1 MRAPTFRPSL
11 ASAPTRPSEI
21 MDPDDDWDGDEHSHD
36 LIHVPLDS
44 HQGRTVLPSPIAR
57 AVSLATRSTCLAI
70 RVGTLISSYGFDA
83 AKFTTLS
90 SLELSRG
97 ILEGI
102 LSRSGRDMLVRSN
115 SDLGREDA
123 ETVLERSLEHLHS
136 AMSQIVFWTTTGFQ
150 MTSTTISVAS
160 EISQLLLSSL
170 DQFFGSTDSS
180 RAIASI
186 ITLIRREFQNPAT
199 GVEGE
204 RVGVVDL
211 VMGLCALAY
220 LQRKCRR
227 FLDEET
233 RRLGHDE
240 IVWDVVVLND
250 GERVDIHENSLYG
263 VHKGRYKSKG
273 PDILVSIPGDQ
284 PSPGILATIERHGE
298 RETSGDEDDYDLPEI
313 RLKNQI
319 MRSMPAD
326 TSVSI
331 STTTLTRKMITVDF
345 TGPEPPTLT
354 PPPGVEVVERE
365 VLSSSEGPKEQLVR
379 HQDVPTYRVVYR
391 VDKSKHRNTTIQGF
405 EEAEDNSGKVES
417 LDDTEESDGYG
428 RNDEKDEAPPVPPKK
443 ALTSA
448 PATIP
453 RSDATSNPTPRR
465 AKVGPGFPST
475 SPGSRVSQIPTPKQS
490 PENAPNQKR
499 QRAPLGPLPVRARQ
513 ESAVSSHAEATK
525 PKRTKGE
532 SLSSSKPSEKPTTEK
547 KGGIRQALK
556 RGTSSNISN
565 LFHRDG
571 TGTGTGSSQPTG
583 KPKQPAKTSTRDG
596 TTRTSTQP
604 NRSSQTRAMGPTA
617 ASSSRG
623 RAYENPSPVPRSS
636 SRASYISVHE
646 RRRDSIVSQTDT
658 YSFHAVDGY
667 RPQSPG
673 YTRRD
678 GMGQPS
684 IPKSRSEKD
693 MNDQKP
699 PSPMKSR
706 RARSH
711 VNTPSLYSIANT
723 GSQTS
728 LVLSSYYQK
737 SAYTDSEAIDTLRR
751 AGTVDGVFPAFH
763 LLRNITRYM
772 RFSSASYGSNFLKF
786 MGISK
791 DMPLIKALDDTHH
804 EIRSFA
810 HHTES
815 ESTSILLAS
824 FVDAQGGSD
833 TTGSTGTGV
842 PLVHYISL
850 DHESKAVVL
859 ACRGTLGFEDVLADM
874 ACDYDNLYWR
884 GKSYKVHKGIHAS
897 ARRLLYGGD
906 GRVLYTLKEALDEFS
921 DYGLVLCGHSLGGG
935 VTALLGTMLAEPSP
949 SGTGF
954 VTTSDP
960 HRRLLG
966 DGRLLDAD
974 TTHVC
979 LPSGRPIHVYAY
991 GPPGTMSPALRKATR
1006 GLVTSVVHGC
1016 DLVPF
1021 LSLGVLHDFQAVALA
1036 FKSDNHE
1043 AKVEVKQRIWQAFQ
1057 SGLAEKWYTNSGSRS
1072 SSSLTAGAD
1081 EEKWSISALTTL
1093 RSSMMSLK
1101 LLPPGEVFIVES
1113 QRVLRRDAF
1122 LVSDEESIGR
1132 PAQRIVLKYVRDVE
1146 SRFREVRF
1154 GTSMLIDHSPAKY
1167 EEALNKLRFGVVE
1180 S

>member
-1 MRAPTFRPSL
+1 
-11 ASAPTRPSEI
+11 
-21 MDPDDDWDGDEHSHD
+21 MDNMDSDDEWDADEPRD
-36 LIHVPLDS
+36 LMHIPLEP
-44 HQGRTVLPSPIAR
+44 HQGRTILPTPIAK

-90 SLELSRG
+90 SLELGRG

-123 ETVLERSLEHLHS
+123 ETVLERSLEHLHH
-136 AMSQIVFWTTTGFQ
+136 AMSQIVFWTTTSFQ
-150 MTSTTISVAS
+150 MTSTTFSVVS
-160 EISQLLLSSL
+160 EVSQLLLSSL

-227 FLDEET
+227 FLDEES

-250 GERVDIHENSLYG
+250 GERVDVHENSLYG

-284 PSPGILATIERHGE
+284 PSPSILATIERHGE
-298 RETSGDEDDYDLPEI
+298 RETSEDEDDDDLPEI

-319 MRSMPAD
+319 MRSMPSD

-365 VLSSSEGPKEQLVR
+365 VLPSAEYQKEQPTRQLPVA
-379 HQDVPTYRVVYR
+379 DVPTYRVVYR
-391 VDKSKHRNTTIQGF
+391 VDKSKQRTTTFRGY
-405 EEAEDNSGKVES
+405 EEESEETPGKVEPV
-417 LDDTEESDGYG
+417 DDTEDSDDHG
-428 RNDEKDEAPPVPPKK
+428 RDGDNDDPPPVPPKP
-443 ALTSA
+443 AL
-448 PATIP
+448 PA
-453 RSDATSNPTPRR
+453 ASNNSSRAETDSISTPR
-465 AKVGPGFPST
+465 AKVGPRLPST
-475 SPGSRVSQIPTPKQS
+475 SPNSRVSQIPTPKQN

-499 QRAPLGPLPVRARQ
+499 QRAPLAPLPVRARH
-513 ESAVSSHAEATK
+513 ENAVPPHPNTPKTK
-525 PKRTKGE
+525 RAKGDP
-532 SLSSSKPSEKPTTEK
+532 LSTGKSSEKPTEK

-571 TGTGTGSSQPTG
+571 SGTPGSQPSG
-583 KPKQPAKTSTRDG
+583 KAKQTPRAGPVERA
-596 TTRTSTQP
+596 TRTPTQP
-604 NRSSQTRAMGPTA
+604 NRPSQTRAMGPTA

-623 RAYENPSPVPRSS
+623 RNYENPSPVPRSS

-658 YSFHAVDGY
+658 YSFHAVDGL

-673 YTRRD
+673 FGRRD
-678 GMGQPS
+678 GLGQPS

-693 MNDQKP
+693 ISDHKP
-699 PSPMKSR
+699 SSPMKSR

-737 SAYTDSEAIDTLRR
+737 SAYTDSQAIDTLRR

-791 DMPLIKALDDTHH
+791 EMPLLRALDETHH

-815 ESTSILLAS
+815 EAASILLAS

-935 VTALLGTMLAEPSP
+935 VTALLGTMLAEPS
-949 SGTGF
+949 STGTGF
-954 VTTSDP
+954 VTTSEP

-966 DGRLLDAD
+966 DGRFLETA

-1043 AKVEVKQRIWQAFQ
+1043 AKVEVRQRIWQAFQ
-1057 SGLAEKWYTNSGSRS
+1057 SGLAEKWYTSSSRS
-1072 SSSLTAGAD
+1072 MVAD
-1081 EEKWSISALTTL
+1081 EDKWSISALTTL

-1101 LLPPGEVFIVES
+1101 LLPPGEVFIIES

-1122 LVSDEESIGR
+1122 LLSDEESIGR

-1167 EEALNKLRFGVVE
+1167 EDALNKLRFGVVE
-1180 S
+1180 TG

>member
-1 MRAPTFRPSL
+1 MRAPTPSVAPAL
-11 ASAPTRPSEI
+11 ASSAAQIPEI
-21 MDPDDDWDGDEHSHD
+21 MDSDDDLDESSHY
-36 LIHVPLDS
+36 LVHVPLEAQ
-44 HQGRTVLPSPIAR
+44 QGRTVLPAPFAK
-57 AVSLATRSTCLAI
+57 AVSLAARSTCLAI

-90 SLELSRG
+90 SLELGRG
-97 ILEGI
+97 MLEGI
-102 LSRSGRDMLVRSN
+102 LSRAGKDMLTRSN
-115 SDLGREDA
+115 SELSRADA
-123 ETVLERSLEHLHS
+123 ETVLERSLEHLHH

-150 MTSTTISVAS
+150 MTGTTFSVVS
-160 EISQLLLSSL
+160 EVSQLLLSSL

-227 FLDEET
+227 FLEEET
-233 RRLGHDE
+233 RRLGFEE

-250 GERVDIHENSLYG
+250 GERVDVHENSLYG

-273 PDILVSIPGDQ
+273 PDILVSVPGDQ
-284 PSPGILATIERHGE
+284 PSPNIMATIERHGAQD
-298 RETSGDEDDYDLPEI
+298 TSDDEDDDDLPEI

-319 MRSMPAD
+319 MRTLPTD

-345 TGPEPPTLT
+345 TGPEPPIVT

-365 VLSSSEGPKEQLVR
+365 VLPSTEYHVEQPTR
-379 HQDVPTYRVVYR
+379 HTDAPTYRVVYR
-391 VDKSKHRNTTIQGF
+391 VDKSKQRSTTYRGF
-405 EEAEDNSGKVES
+405 EDPEHTSAKIEAV
-417 LDDTEESDGYG
+417 DDTEESDDHG
-428 RNDEKDEAPPVPPKK
+428 RESDVDEPPPVPPK
-443 ALTSA
+443 AL
-448 PATIP
+448 PARNSFVPIGA
-453 RSDATSNPTPRR
+453 DPTTNISRR
-465 AKVGPGFPST
+465 TKTGAGLPSPT
-475 SPGSRVSQIPTPKQS
+475 GTRASQIPAPKQS

-499 QRAPLGPLPVRARQ
+499 QRAPLAPLPVRPRQ
-513 ESAVSSHAEATK
+513 ENTAPHSENKH
-525 PKRTKGE
+525 
-532 SLSSSKPSEKPTTEK
+532 SSKRVKNEPAAAGKASEKSSEK
-547 KGGIRQALK
+547 KGGLRQAFK
-556 RGTSSNISN
+556 RSTSSNISN
-565 LFHRDG
+565 LFGRDG
-571 TGTGTGSSQPTG
+571 PGSSQGNG
-583 KPKQPAKTSTRDG
+583 KAKQAPKSGSAERNSRTVAQPSR
-596 TTRTSTQP
+596 P
-604 NRSSQTRAMGPTA
+604 SQSRAMGPTV
-617 ASSSRG
+617 ASNSRG
-623 RAYENPSPVPRSS
+623 RSYDVPSPVPRSS

-658 YSFHAVDGY
+658 YSFHAIDGY

-673 YTRRD
+673 YGRRD
-678 GMGQPS
+678 GQSQGGIS
-684 IPKSRSEKD
+684 KSRSEKD
-693 MNDQKP
+693 INDQKP
-699 PSPMKSR
+699 SSPMKSR

-711 VNTPSLYSIANT
+711 VNTPSLYSIGTA

-737 SAYTDSEAIDTLRR
+737 SAYTDSQAIDTLRR
-751 AGTVDGVFPAFH
+751 AGIVDGVFPAFH
-763 LLRNITRYM
+763 LLRNVTRYM

-791 DMPLIKALDDTHH
+791 EMPLLRALDDTHH

-815 ESTSILLAS
+815 EATSILLAS
-824 FVDAQGGSD
+824 FVDPQGGSD

-906 GRVLYTLKEALDEFS
+906 GRVLYTLKEALDEFN

-935 VTALLGTMLAEPSP
+935 VTALLGTMLAEPS
-949 SGTGF
+949 STGTGF
-954 VTTSDP
+954 VTSSEP

-966 DGRLLDAD
+966 DSQFIETD
-974 TTHVC
+974 TTHIC

-991 GPPGTMSPALRKATR
+991 GPPGTMSPSLRKATR
-1006 GLVTSVVHGC
+1006 GLVTSVVHGS

-1043 AKVEVKQRIWQAFQ
+1043 AKGEVRQRIWQAFQ
-1057 SGLAEKWYTNSGSRS
+1057 SGLAGKWYTNNSRS
-1072 SSSLTAGAD
+1072 TS
-1081 EEKWSISALTTL
+1081 EEEDNWSISALTTL

-1101 LLPPGEVFIVES
+1101 LLPPGEVFVVECT
-1113 QRVLRRDAF
+1113 RVLRRDAF
-1122 LVSDEESIGR
+1122 LLSDEEDIGR

-1180 S
+1180 TA

>member
-1 MRAPTFRPSL
+1 MET
-11 ASAPTRPSEI
+11 
-21 MDPDDDWDGDEHSHD
+21 MDSDDDWDADGPRD
-36 LIHVPLDS
+36 LIHIPLEP
-44 HQGRTVLPSPIAR
+44 HQGRTVLPSPIAK

-90 SLELSRG
+90 SLELGRG

-102 LSRSGRDMLVRSN
+102 LSRSGRDMLIRSN

-123 ETVLERSLEHLHS
+123 ETVLERSLEHLHH

-150 MTSTTISVAS
+150 MTSTTFSVVS
-160 EISQLLLSSL
+160 EVSQLLLSSL

-227 FLDEET
+227 FLDEES

-250 GERVDIHENSLYG
+250 GERVDVHENSLYG

-284 PSPGILATIERHGE
+284 PSPSILATIERHGE
-298 RETSGDEDDYDLPEI
+298 RETSEEDDDDLPEI

-319 MRSMPAD
+319 MRSMPSD

-365 VLSSSEGPKEQLVR
+365 VLPSAEYPKEQLTRQLPVA
-379 HQDVPTYRVVYR
+379 DVPTYRVVYR
-391 VDKSKHRNTTIQGF
+391 VDKSKQRTATFRGYDES
-405 EEAEDNSGKVES
+405 EETSGKVES
-417 LDDTEESDGYG
+417 MDDTEDSDGHG
-428 RNDEKDEAPPVPPKK
+428 RDSDNDDPPPVPPK
-443 ALTSA
+443 ATL
-448 PATIP
+448 PAASTNSSRAETESI
-453 RSDATSNPTPRR
+453 STPR
-465 AKVGPGFPST
+465 AKLGHRLPST
-475 SPGSRVSQIPTPKQS
+475 SPNSRASQIPTPKQN

-499 QRAPLGPLPVRARQ
+499 QRAPLAPLPARARH
-513 ESAVSSHAEATK
+513 ENAVPSHSDTTK
-525 PKRTKGE
+525 AKRTIGE
-532 SLSSSKPSEKPTTEK
+532 PLSTGKSSEKPTEK

-571 TGTGTGSSQPTG
+571 TRTPSSQPTG
-583 KPKQPAKTSTRDG
+583 KAKQTPRAGPVDR
-596 TTRTSTQP
+596 TTRTAAQT
-604 NRSSQTRAMGPTA
+604 NRPSQTRAMGPTA

-623 RAYENPSPVPRSS
+623 RNYENPSPVPRSS

-658 YSFHAVDGY
+658 YSFHTFEGL

-673 YTRRD
+673 FGRRD
-678 GMGQPS
+678 GMGQSS

-693 MNDQKP
+693 ISDQKP
-699 PSPMKSR
+699 SSPMKSR

-711 VNTPSLYSIANT
+711 ANTPSLYSIANT

-791 DMPLIKALDDTHH
+791 EMPLLRALDDTHH

-815 ESTSILLAS
+815 EAESILLAS

-935 VTALLGTMLAEPSP
+935 VTALLGTMLAEPS
-949 SGTGF
+949 STGTGF
-954 VTTSDP
+954 VTTSEP

-966 DGRLLDAD
+966 DGRFLETA

-1006 GLVTSVVHGC
+1006 GLVTTVVHGC

-1043 AKVEVKQRIWQAFQ
+1043 AKVEVRQRIWQAFQ
-1057 SGLAEKWYTNSGSRS
+1057 SGLAEKWYTSSSRS
-1072 SSSLTAGAD
+1072 MVAD
-1081 EEKWSISALTTL
+1081 EDKWSISALTML
-1093 RSSMMSLK
+1093 RSNMMSLK
-1101 LLPPGEVFIVES
+1101 LLPPGEVFIIES

-1122 LVSDEESIGR
+1122 LLSDEESIGR

-1167 EEALNKLRFGVVE
+1167 EDALKKLRFGVVE
-1180 S
+1180 TG

>member
-1 MRAPTFRPSL
+1 
-11 ASAPTRPSEI
+11 
-21 MDPDDDWDGDEHSHD
+21 MDSDDELDENSHY
-36 LIHVPLDS
+36 LVHVPLES
-44 HQGRTVLPSPIAR
+44 QQGRTVLPAPFAK

-70 RVGTLISSYGFDA
+70 RVGTLLSSYGFDA

-90 SLELSRG
+90 SLELGRG
-97 ILEGI
+97 LLEGI
-102 LSRSGRDMLVRSN
+102 LSRAGRDMLTRSN
-115 SDLGREDA
+115 SDLAREDA
-123 ETVLERSLEHLHS
+123 ETVLERSLEHLHH

-150 MTSTTISVAS
+150 MTGTTFSVVS

-227 FLDEET
+227 FLEEET
-233 RRLGHDE
+233 RRLGFEE

-263 VHKGRYKSKG
+263 VHKGRYQSKG
-273 PDILVSIPGDQ
+273 PDILVSMPSDQ
-284 PSPGILATIERHGE
+284 SNPNVLAALERHGGQD
-298 RETSGDEDDYDLPEI
+298 TSEDEDDDLPEI

-319 MRSMPAD
+319 MRTLPSD

-345 TGPEPPTLT
+345 TGPEPPMVT

-365 VLSSSEGPKEQLVR
+365 VLPSSERQVELARQT
-379 HQDVPTYRVVYR
+379 DNPTYRVVYR
-391 VDKSKHRNTTIQGF
+391 VDKNKQRSTTYRGF
-405 EEAEDNSGKVES
+405 EEPEHVAGSVECM
-417 LDDTEESDGYG
+417 DDTEESDDHG
-428 RNDEKDEAPPVPPKK
+428 RELDIEEPPPVPPKS
-443 ALTSA
+443 LPS
-448 PATIP
+448 
-453 RSDATSNPTPRR
+453 RSPSSMPGQEVTPNPTPRR
-465 AKVGPGFPST
+465 AKAGPGLSSPT
-475 SPGSRVSQIPTPKQS
+475 SGNRASQIPTPKQN

-499 QRAPLGPLPVRARQ
+499 QRAPLAPLPVKPRQ
-513 ESAVSSHAEATK
+513 EVTAPSQSDNKYT
-525 PKRTKGE
+525 PKRAKSE
-532 SLSSSKPSEKPTTEK
+532 AASSGKPSEKPSEK

-556 RGTSSNISN
+556 RGT
-565 LFHRDG
+565 
-571 TGTGTGSSQPTG
+571 
-583 KPKQPAKTSTRDG
+583 
-596 TTRTSTQP
+596 
-604 NRSSQTRAMGPTA
+604 
-617 ASSSRG
+617 
-623 RAYENPSPVPRSS
+623 
-636 SRASYISVHE
+636 
-646 RRRDSIVSQTDT
+646 T
-658 YSFHAVDGY
+658 YG
-667 RPQSPG
+667 
-673 YTRRD
+673 RRD
-678 GMGQPS
+678 GQGQNG
-684 IPKSRSEKD
+684 IPKSRSERD
-693 MNDQKP
+693 MNEKP
-699 PSPMKSR
+699 SSPMKSR

-711 VNTPSLYSIANT
+711 VNTPSLYSIATT

-751 AGTVDGVFPAFH
+751 AGIVDGVFPAFH
-763 LLRNITRYM
+763 LLRNVTRYM

-791 DMPLIKALDDTHH
+791 EMPILRALDDTHH

-815 ESTSILLAS
+815 EAASILLAS
-824 FVDAQGGSD
+824 FVDPQGGSD

-935 VTALLGTMLAEPSP
+935 VTALLGTMLAEPSAT
-949 SGTGF
+949 GTGF
-954 VTTSDP
+954 VTSSEP

-966 DGRLLDAD
+966 DGRFLETD

-991 GPPGTMSPALRKATR
+991 GPPGTMSPSLRKATR
-1006 GLVTSVVHGC
+1006 GLVTSVVHGS

-1043 AKVEVKQRIWQAFQ
+1043 AKGEVRQRIWQAFQ
-1057 SGLAEKWYTNSGSRS
+1057 SGLADKWYTNSSRS
-1072 SSSLTAGAD
+1072 SSA
-1081 EEKWSISALTTL
+1081 EEDKWSVSALTTL
-1093 RSSMMSLK
+1093 RSNMMSLK
-1101 LLPPGEVFIVES
+1101 LLPPGEVFLVES
-1113 QRVLRRDAF
+1113 TRVLRRDAF
-1122 LVSDEESIGR
+1122 LLSDEEDIGR

-1180 S
+1180 TA

>member
-1 MRAPTFRPSL
+1 
-11 ASAPTRPSEI
+11 
-21 MDPDDDWDGDEHSHD
+21 MDVDSDDDWEENSHD
-36 LIHVPLDS
+36 LIHVPLEH
-44 HQGRTVLPSPIAR
+44 HQGRTVLPRPIAK

-90 SLELSRG
+90 SLELGRG
-97 ILEGI
+97 MLEGI
-102 LSRSGRDMLVRSN
+102 LSRAGKDMLVRSN
-115 SDLGREDA
+115 SEFARENA
-123 ETVLERSLEHLHS
+123 ETVLERSLEHLHN

-150 MTSTTISVAS
+150 MTSTTFSIAS
-160 EISQLLLSSL
+160 EVSQLLLSSF

-204 RVGVVDL
+204 QVGVVDL

-227 FLDEET
+227 FIEEES
-233 RRLGHDE
+233 RRMGYEE
-240 IVWDVVVLND
+240 IVWDVVVLNN
-250 GERVDIHENSLYG
+250 GERVDVHENSLYG

-273 PDILVSIPGDQ
+273 PDILVSMPGDQ
-284 PSPGILATIERHGE
+284 PSPSILATIERHGDQ
-298 RETSGDEDDYDLPEI
+298 ETSEDEDDDDLPEI

-345 TGPEPPTLT
+345 TGPEPPVLT

-365 VLSSSEGPKEQLVR
+365 VLPSTEHQVEQPTR
-379 HQDVPTYRVVYR
+379 HAIADVPTYRVVYR
-391 VDKSKHRNTTIQGF
+391 VDKNKQRSTTYRGY
-405 EEAEDNSGKVES
+405 EDPELTTGKVES
-417 LDDTEESDGYG
+417 LDDSEESDCGVSD
-428 RNDEKDEAPPVPPKK
+428 NEEPPPVPPKP
-443 ALTSA
+443 AL
-448 PATIP
+448 PASSSTP
-453 RSDATSNPTPRR
+453 SRPEPTSNPATRR
-465 AKVGPGFPST
+465 TKTSSGFASNT
-475 SPGSRVSQIPTPKQS
+475 ASSRTSQIPTPKQS

-499 QRAPLGPLPVRARQ
+499 QRAPLAPLPAKARQ
-513 ESAVSSHAEATK
+513 ENTVSSRSEANKSLTK
-525 PKRTKGE
+525 KTKSE
-532 SLSSSKPSEKPTTEK
+532 PMSASKAASEKPAEK
-547 KGGIRQALK
+547 KGGLRQALK

-565 LFHRDG
+565 LFSRDG
-571 TGTGTGSSQPTG
+571 SGAASSQNAG
-583 KPKQPAKTSTRDG
+583 KAKQANKPGPVDRMARAPA
-596 TTRTSTQP
+596 QP
-604 NRSSQTRAMGPTA
+604 SRQSQSRAMGPTA
-617 ASSSRG
+617 ASNSRG
-623 RAYENPSPVPRSS
+623 RSYDNPSPVPRSS

-646 RRRDSIVSQTDT
+646 RRRDSIVSQTET
-658 YSFHAVDGY
+658 YSFHSIEGL

-673 YTRRD
+673 YNRRD
-678 GMGQPS
+678 VLGQS
-684 IPKSRSEKD
+684 GIPKSRSEKD
-693 MNDQKP
+693 INDQKP
-699 PSPMKSR
+699 SSPMKSR

-763 LLRNITRYM
+763 LLRNVTRYM
-772 RFSSASYGSNFLKF
+772 RFSSASYGHNFLKF

-791 DMPLIKALDDTHH
+791 EMPLLRALDDTHH

-815 ESTSILLAS
+815 EAASILLAS
-824 FVDAQGGSD
+824 FVDPEGGSD

-874 ACDYDNLYWR
+874 ACDYDSLYWR
-884 GKSYKVHKGIHAS
+884 GRSYKVHKGIHAS

-935 VTALLGTMLAEPSP
+935 VTALLGTMLAEPS
-949 SGTGF
+949 STGTGF
-954 VTTSDP
+954 VTSSEP

-966 DGRLLDAD
+966 DGRFLETD

-1043 AKVEVKQRIWQAFQ
+1043 AKVEVRQRIWQAFQ
-1057 SGLAEKWYTNSGSRS
+1057 SGLAEKWYTNSSRS
-1072 SSSLTAGAD
+1072 AAAD
-1081 EEKWSISALTTL
+1081 EDKWSLSALTTL

-1122 LVSDEESIGR
+1122 LLSDEEDIGR
-1132 PAQRIVLKYVRDVE
+1132 PAQRVVLKYVRDVE

-1167 EEALNKLRFGVVE
+1167 EDALNKLRFGVVE
-1180 S
+1180 TV

>member
-1 MRAPTFRPSL
+1 
-11 ASAPTRPSEI
+11 
-21 MDPDDDWDGDEHSHD
+21 MDSDDDWDADEPHD
-36 LIHVPLDS
+36 LIHIPLEP
-44 HQGRTVLPSPIAR
+44 HQGRTILPTPIAK

-90 SLELSRG
+90 SLELGRG

-115 SDLGREDA
+115 SELGREDA
-123 ETVLERSLEHLHS
+123 ETVLERSLEHLHH
-136 AMSQIVFWTTTGFQ
+136 AMSQIVFWTTTSFQ
-150 MTSTTISVAS
+150 MTSTTFSVVS
-160 EISQLLLSSL
+160 EVSQLLLSSL

-227 FLDEET
+227 FLDEES

-284 PSPGILATIERHGE
+284 PTPSILATIERHGE
-298 RETSGDEDDYDLPEI
+298 RETSEDEDDDDLPEI

-319 MRSMPAD
+319 MRSMPSD

-345 TGPEPPTLT
+345 TGPEPPTVT

-365 VLSSSEGPKEQLVR
+365 VLPSAEHQREQPTRQVSVA
-379 HQDVPTYRVVYR
+379 DVPTYRVVYR
-391 VDKSKHRNTTIQGF
+391 VDKTKQRTTTFRGY
-405 EEAEDNSGKVES
+405 EESEETTGKVES
-417 LDDTEESDGYG
+417 MDDTEDSDDHG
-428 RNDEKDEAPPVPPKK
+428 RDGDGDDPPPPVPPK
-443 ALTSA
+443 ATLPAASTSSSRA
-448 PATIP
+448 ETDPI
-453 RSDATSNPTPRR
+453 STPR
-465 AKVGPGFPST
+465 AKIVPRLPST
-475 SPGSRVSQIPTPKQS
+475 SPNSRASQIPTPKQN

-499 QRAPLGPLPVRARQ
+499 QRTPLAPLPVRAH
-513 ESAVSSHAEATK
+513 ATPSSSDATK
-525 PKRTKGE
+525 AKRAKGE
-532 SLSSSKPSEKPTTEK
+532 PLSTGKSSEKPAEK

-571 TGTGTGSSQPTG
+571 ASTPSSQHTG
-583 KPKQPAKTSTRDG
+583 KAKQTPRAGPVERPP
-596 TTRTSTQP
+596 RTAAQP
-604 NRSSQTRAMGPTA
+604 NRPSQTRAMGPTA

-658 YSFHAVDGY
+658 YSFHPVDGL

-673 YTRRD
+673 FGRRD
-678 GMGQPS
+678 GMGQSS
-684 IPKSRSEKD
+684 IPKSRSDKD
-693 MNDQKP
+693 ISDQKP

-706 RARSH
+706 RTRSH

-791 DMPLIKALDDTHH
+791 EMPLLRALDDTHH

-815 ESTSILLAS
+815 EADSILLAS

-935 VTALLGTMLAEPSP
+935 VTALLGTMLSEPS
-949 SGTGF
+949 STGTGF
-954 VTTSDP
+954 VTTSEP

-966 DGRLLDAD
+966 DGRFLETA

-1006 GLVTSVVHGC
+1006 GLVTTVVHGC

-1043 AKVEVKQRIWQAFQ
+1043 AKIEVRQRIWQAFQ
-1057 SGLAEKWYTNSGSRS
+1057 SGLAEKWYTGSSRS
-1072 SSSLTAGAD
+1072 MVAD
-1081 EEKWSISALTTL
+1081 EDKWSISAFTTL
-1093 RSSMMSLK
+1093 RSNMKSLK
-1101 LLPPGEVFIVES
+1101 LLPPGEVFLIES

-1122 LVSDEESIGR
+1122 LLSDEESIGR
-1132 PAQRIVLKYVRDVE
+1132 PAQRVVLKYVRDVE

-1167 EEALNKLRFGVVE
+1167 EDALNKLRFGVVE
-1180 S
+1180 TG

>member
-1 MRAPTFRPSL
+1 
-11 ASAPTRPSEI
+11 
-21 MDPDDDWDGDEHSHD
+21 MDSDDELDENSHY
-36 LIHVPLDS
+36 LVHVPLEAQ
-44 HQGRTVLPSPIAR
+44 QGRTVLPAPIAK

-70 RVGTLISSYGFDA
+70 RVGTLLSSYGFDA

-90 SLELSRG
+90 SLELGRG
-97 ILEGI
+97 LLEGI
-102 LSRSGRDMLVRSN
+102 LSRAGKDMLTRSN
-115 SDLGREDA
+115 SDLARADA
-123 ETVLERSLEHLHS
+123 ETVLERSLEHLHH

-150 MTSTTISVAS
+150 MTGTTFSVVS

-227 FLDEET
+227 FLEEET
-233 RRLGHDE
+233 RRLGFEE

-250 GERVDIHENSLYG
+250 GERVDVHEDSLYG

-273 PDILVSIPGDQ
+273 PDILVSMPGEQ
-284 PSPGILATIERHGE
+284 PSPNVLAAIERHGGHD
-298 RETSGDEDDYDLPEI
+298 TSDDEDDDDMPEI

-319 MRSMPAD
+319 MRSLPSD

-345 TGPEPPTLT
+345 TGPEPPAVT

-365 VLSSSEGPKEQLVR
+365 VLPSTEHQNDQLARQSSSLA
-379 HQDVPTYRVVYR
+379 DNPTYRVVYR
-391 VDKSKHRNTTIQGF
+391 VDKSKQRSTTFRGL
-405 EEAEDNSGKVES
+405 EEPDHYTGKVES
-417 LDDTEESDGYG
+417 LEDTEESDDHG
-428 RNDEKDEAPPVPPKK
+428 RDFDFDELPPPVPPK
-443 ALTSA
+443 SA
-448 PATIP
+448 PP
-453 RSDATSNPTPRR
+453 RSVPSASAQETTPNPTPRR
-465 AKVGPGFPST
+465 TKTGPGFPSPTST
-475 SPGSRVSQIPTPKQS
+475 SPRASQIPTPKQN

-499 QRAPLGPLPVRARQ
+499 QRAPLAPLPVKPRQ
-513 ESAVSSHAEATK
+513 ETTVTSHSENKSFSRRPKPESASTGKAVDK
-525 PKRTKGE
+525 
-532 SLSSSKPSEKPTTEK
+532 TTEK

-556 RGTSSNISN
+556 RGTTSNISN
-565 LFHRDG
+565 LFSRDG
-571 TGTGTGSSQPTG
+571 PGPGNSHSAGKVKQTPKPT
-583 KPKQPAKTSTRDG
+583 PPER
-596 TTRTSTQP
+596 TTRSTNQP
-604 NRSSQTRAMGPTA
+604 SRQSQSRAMGPTA
-617 ASSSRG
+617 SSNSRG
-623 RAYENPSPVPRSS
+623 RNYDVPSPVPRSS

-646 RRRDSIVSQTDT
+646 RRRDSVVSQTDT
-658 YSFHAVDGY
+658 YSFHAFDGY
-667 RPQSPG
+667 RPHSPG
-673 YTRRD
+673 YGRRD
-678 GMGQPS
+678 GQGQGG
-684 IPKSRSEKD
+684 IPKSRSERD
-693 MNDQKP
+693 IVDQKP
-699 PSPMKSR
+699 SSPMKSR

-711 VNTPSLYSIANT
+711 VNTPSLYSIATT

-737 SAYTDSEAIDTLRR
+737 SAYTDSQAIDTLRR

-763 LLRNITRYM
+763 LLRNVTRYM

-791 DMPLIKALDDTHH
+791 EMPLLRALDDTHH

-815 ESTSILLAS
+815 EATSILLAS
-824 FVDAQGGSD
+824 FVDPQGGSD

-842 PLVHYISL
+842 PLVHYVSL

-935 VTALLGTMLAEPSP
+935 VTALLGTMLAEPS
-949 SGTGF
+949 STGTGF
-954 VTTSDP
+954 VTSSEP

-966 DGRLLDAD
+966 DSSFLETD
-974 TTHVC
+974 TTHIC

-991 GPPGTMSPALRKATR
+991 GPPGTMSPSLRRATR
-1006 GLVTSVVHGC
+1006 GLVTSVVHGS

-1043 AKVEVKQRIWQAFQ
+1043 AKGEVRQRIWQAFQ
-1057 SGLAEKWYTNSGSRS
+1057 SGLVDKWYTNSSRS
-1072 SSSLTAGAD
+1072 SSA
-1081 EEKWSISALTTL
+1081 EEDKWSVSALTTL
-1093 RSSMMSLK
+1093 RSNMMSMK
-1101 LLPPGEVFIVES
+1101 LLPPGEVFLVES
-1113 QRVLRRDAF
+1113 TRVLRRDAF
-1122 LVSDEESIGR
+1122 LLSGEEDIGR
-1132 PAQRIVLKYVRDVE
+1132 PARRIVLKYVRDVE

-1167 EEALNKLRFGVVE
+1167 EEALNKLRFGVVDAV
-1180 S
+1180 

>member
-1 MRAPTFRPSL
+1 MDSDDELDEPSHYL
-11 ASAPTRPSEI
+11 V
-21 MDPDDDWDGDEHSHD
+21 
-36 LIHVPLDS
+36 HVPHESQL
-44 HQGRTVLPSPIAR
+44 GRTVLPSPLAKAI
-57 AVSLATRSTCLAI
+57 SLATRSTCLAI

-90 SLELSRG
+90 SLELGRG
-97 ILEGI
+97 MLEGI
-102 LSRSGRDMLVRSN
+102 LSRAGRDMLHRTN
-115 SDLGREDA
+115 SELSRTDA
-123 ETVLERSLEHLHS
+123 ETVLERSLEHLHH

-150 MTSTTISVAS
+150 MTGTTFSVVS

-227 FLDEET
+227 FLEEET
-233 RRLGHDE
+233 RRLGFEE

-250 GERVDIHENSLYG
+250 GERVDVHENSLYG
-263 VHKGRYKSKG
+263 VHKGRYQSKG
-273 PDILVSIPGDQ
+273 PDILVSMTSDQ
-284 PSPGILATIERHGE
+284 HSPNIVAALERHGGHDSSE
-298 RETSGDEDDYDLPEI
+298 DEDDDDLPEI

-319 MRSMPAD
+319 MRDLPSD

-345 TGPEPPTLT
+345 TGPEPPVIT

-365 VLSSSEGPKEQLVR
+365 VLPSSDYESDQRQSQNLIEN
-379 HQDVPTYRVVYR
+379 PTYRVVYR
-391 VDKSKHRNTTIQGF
+391 VDKSKQRSTMLRGY
-405 EEAEDNSGKVES
+405 EDPDHNHSVRKIED
-417 LDDTEESDGYG
+417 LDDSDDSDYHHDYDLEEP
-428 RNDEKDEAPPVPPKK
+428 PPVPPKP
-443 ALTSA
+443 S
-448 PATIP
+448 PA
-453 RSDATSNPTPRR
+453 RSVPAITGSEPTPNASPRR
-465 AKVGPGFPST
+465 TRTGPGFSSST
-475 SPGSRVSQIPTPKQS
+475 ASTRASQIPTPNQS

-499 QRAPLGPLPVRARQ
+499 QRAPLAPLPVKPRQ
-513 ESAVSSHAEATK
+513 ETTVSSHAENKLA
-525 PKRTKGE
+525 KRKTE
-532 SLSSSKPSEKPTTEK
+532 PPAASKASEKPTEK
-547 KGGIRQALK
+547 KGGIRQAIK

-565 LFHRDG
+565 LFSRDSRDG
-571 TGTGTGSSQPTG
+571 PGSNAASKAKATKPTPADRPPPRTSQPSR
-583 KPKQPAKTSTRDG
+583 QSQS
-596 TTRTSTQP
+596 RTV
-604 NRSSQTRAMGPTA
+604 GPTA
-617 ASSSRG
+617 SSNSRG
-623 RAYENPSPVPRSS
+623 RNYEAPSPVPRSS

-646 RRRDSIVSQTDT
+646 RRRDSIVSQTET

-667 RPQSPG
+667 RPTSPAFG
-673 YTRRD
+673 RRD
-678 GMGQPS
+678 GQGGLPN
-684 IPKSRSEKD
+684 SRSEKD

-699 PSPMKSR
+699 SSPMKSR

-728 LVLSSYYQK
+728 LVLSTYFQK

-751 AGTVDGVFPAFH
+751 AGTVDGSFPAFH
-763 LLRNITRYM
+763 LLRNVTRYM

-791 DMPLIKALDDTHH
+791 EMPILRALDETHH

-810 HHTES
+810 HHTEL
-815 ESTSILLAS
+815 EATSILLAS
-824 FVDAQGGSD
+824 FVDPQGGSD

-906 GRVLYTLKEALDEFS
+906 GRVLYTLKEALEEFS
-921 DYGLVLCGHSLGGG
+921 DYGLILCGHSLGGG
-935 VTALLGTMLAEPSP
+935 VTALLGTMLAEPSS

-954 VTTSDP
+954 VTTSEP

-966 DGRLLDAD
+966 NSGFLETD

-1006 GLVTSVVHGC
+1006 GLVTSVVHGS

-1043 AKVEVKQRIWQAFQ
+1043 AKVEVRQRIWQAFQ
-1057 SGLAEKWYTNSGSRS
+1057 SGLADKWYTNTSRS
-1072 SSSLTAGAD
+1072 SVAD
-1081 EEKWSISALTTL
+1081 EDKWSISALTTL
-1093 RSSMMSLK
+1093 RSNMMSLK

-1113 QRVLRRDAF
+1113 TRVLRRDAF
-1122 LVSDEESIGR
+1122 LLSGEEDIGR
-1132 PAQRIVLKYVRDVE
+1132 PAQRIVLKYIRDVE

-1167 EEALNKLRFGVVE
+1167 EEALSKLRWGVVE
-1180 S
+1180 TD

>member
-1 MRAPTFRPSL
+1 
-11 ASAPTRPSEI
+11 
-21 MDPDDDWDGDEHSHD
+21 MDSDDDWDGDEHSHD
-36 LIHVPLDS
+36 LIHVPLEP
-44 HQGRTVLPSPIAR
+44 HQGRTILPSPIAR

-90 SLELSRG
+90 SLELGRG
-97 ILEGI
+97 MLEGI
-102 LSRSGRDMLVRSN
+102 LSRAGRDVLVRSN
-115 SDLGREDA
+115 SDLARADA
-123 ETVLERSLEHLHS
+123 ETILEKSLEHLHH
-136 AMSQIVFWTTTGFQ
+136 AMSQVVFWTTTGFQ
-150 MTSTTISVAS
+150 MTSTTISVVS
-160 EISQLLLSSL
+160 EVSQLLLSSL

-186 ITLIRREFQNPAT
+186 VTLIRREFQNPAT

-227 FLDEET
+227 FLEEEN
-233 RRLGHDE
+233 RRLGYDE
-240 IVWDVVVLND
+240 IVWDVVVLNN
-250 GERVDIHENSLYG
+250 GERVDVHENSLYG

-273 PDILVSIPGDQ
+273 PDILVSMPGDQ
-284 PSPGILATIERHGE
+284 PNPSILATIERHGGQ
-298 RETSGDEDDYDLPEI
+298 ETSEDEDDDDLPEI

-365 VLSSSEGPKEQLVR
+365 VLPSTEYETEQPPRQQAVA
-379 HQDVPTYRVVYR
+379 DIPTYRVVYR
-391 VDKSKHRNTTIQGF
+391 VDKSKQRSTNFRGLDGPETIPGNVELQDSVEEPDGYSRNS
-405 EEAEDNSGKVES
+405 DN
-417 LDDTEESDGYG
+417 DDT
-428 RNDEKDEAPPVPPKK
+428 P
-443 ALTSA
+443 
-448 PATIP
+448 PATPKPSLPPAMTNSSGAEAIP
-453 RSDATSNPTPRR
+453 VSTSRR
-465 AKVGPGFPST
+465 AKIGSGLPST
-475 SPGSRVSQIPTPKQS
+475 PTNSRISQIPTLKQN

-499 QRAPLGPLPVRARQ
+499 QRAPLAPLPAKARQ
-513 ESAVSSHAEATK
+513 ESVVSSHIDNNK
-525 PKRTKGE
+525 PKRAKGE
-532 SLSSSKPSEKPTTEK
+532 PISTSKSSEKPLEK

-556 RGTSSNISN
+556 RGTSSNITN
-565 LFHRDG
+565 LFNRDG
-571 TGTGTGSSQPTG
+571 TSTATSRSAGKAKQTTKSGPTER
-583 KPKQPAKTSTRDG
+583 A
-596 TTRTSTQP
+596 TRTSTQSTHP
-604 NRSSQTRAMGPTA
+604 SQTRAMGPTV
-617 ASSSRG
+617 ASNSRD
-623 RAYENPSPVPRSS
+623 RNYDNPSPVPRSS

-658 YSFHAVDGY
+658 YSFHTIDGL

-673 YTRRD
+673 YSRRD
-678 GMGQPS
+678 AMSQAS

-693 MNDQKP
+693 INDQKT

-791 DMPLIKALDDTHH
+791 EMPLLRALDDTHH

-815 ESTSILLAS
+815 EATSILLAS

-935 VTALLGTMLAEPSP
+935 VTALLGTMLAEPS
-949 SGTGF
+949 STGTGF
-954 VTTSDP
+954 VTTSEP

-966 DGRLLDAD
+966 DGRFLETD

-1043 AKVEVKQRIWQAFQ
+1043 AKVEVRQRIWQAFQ
-1057 SGLAEKWYTNSGSRS
+1057 SGLAEKWYTNNSRS
-1072 SSSLTAGAD
+1072 TVAD
-1081 EEKWSISALTTL
+1081 EDKWSISALTTL

-1101 LLPPGEVFIVES
+1101 LLPPGEVFLVES

-1122 LVSDEESIGR
+1122 LLSGEEDIGR

-1180 S
+1180 TG

>member
-1 MRAPTFRPSL
+1 
-11 ASAPTRPSEI
+11 
-21 MDPDDDWDGDEHSHD
+21 MDSDDDWDADEPNS
-36 LIHVPLDS
+36 LIHIPLES
-44 HQGRTVLPSPIAR
+44 HQGRTILPTPIAK

-90 SLELSRG
+90 SLELGRG

-123 ETVLERSLEHLHS
+123 ETVLERSLEHLHH

-150 MTSTTISVAS
+150 MTSTTFSVVS
-160 EISQLLLSSL
+160 EVSQLLLSSL

-227 FLDEET
+227 FLDEES

-250 GERVDIHENSLYG
+250 GERVDVHENSLYG

-284 PSPGILATIERHGE
+284 PSPSILATIERHGE
-298 RETSGDEDDYDLPEI
+298 RETSEDEDEDDLPEI

-319 MRSMPAD
+319 MRSLPSD

-365 VLSSSEGPKEQLVR
+365 VLPSAEYQKEQTTRQQALA
-379 HQDVPTYRVVYR
+379 DVPTYRVVYR
-391 VDKSKHRNTTIQGF
+391 VDKSKQRSTTFRGY
-405 EEAEDNSGKVES
+405 EEPEEMSGKVES
-417 LDDTEESDGYG
+417 LDDTEESDGQG
-428 RNDEKDEAPPVPPKK
+428 QDGDSDDPPPVPPKT
-443 ALTSA
+443 ALPAGLTSSSRA
-448 PATIP
+448 EASSI
-453 RSDATSNPTPRR
+453 STPRR
-465 AKVGPGFPST
+465 TKLGPRLPST
-475 SPGSRVSQIPTPKQS
+475 SPNSRASQIPTPKQN

-499 QRAPLGPLPVRARQ
+499 QRAPLAPLPVRARH
-513 ESAVSSHAEATK
+513 ENAVPSHPETTK
-525 PKRTKGE
+525 AKRTKGE
-532 SLSSSKPSEKPTTEK
+532 PLSTSKASEKSAEK

-571 TGTGTGSSQPTG
+571 TGTTSSQSTG
-583 KPKQPAKTSTRDG
+583 KAKQIPRSAPADR
-596 TTRTSTQP
+596 TTRTPAQS
-604 NRSSQTRAMGPTA
+604 NRPSQTRAMGPTA

-623 RAYENPSPVPRSS
+623 RNYENPSPVPRSS

-658 YSFHAVDGY
+658 YSFHAVDGL

-673 YTRRD
+673 FGRRD
-678 GMGQPS
+678 GMGQS
-684 IPKSRSEKD
+684 GIPKSRSEKD
-693 MNDQKP
+693 INDQKP
-699 PSPMKSR
+699 SSPMKSR

-791 DMPLIKALDDTHH
+791 EMPLLRALDDTHH

-815 ESTSILLAS
+815 EAESILLAS

-935 VTALLGTMLAEPSP
+935 VTALLGTMLAEPS
-949 SGTGF
+949 STGTG
-954 VTTSDP
+954 SP
-960 HRRLLG
+960 HSRL
-966 DGRLLDAD
+966 RL
-974 TTHVC
+974 
-979 LPSGRPIHVYAY
+979 R
-991 GPPGTMSPALRKATR
+991 PPGTMSPALRKATR

-1043 AKVEVKQRIWQAFQ
+1043 AKVEVRQRIWQAFQ
-1057 SGLAEKWYTNSGSRS
+1057 SGLAEKWYTSSSRS
-1072 SSSLTAGAD
+1072 MVAD
-1081 EEKWSISALTTL
+1081 EDKWSISALTTL

-1101 LLPPGEVFIVES
+1101 LLPPGEVFIIES

-1122 LVSDEESIGR
+1122 LLSDEESIGR

-1167 EEALNKLRFGVVE
+1167 EDALNKLRFGVVE
-1180 S
+1180 TG

>member
-1 MRAPTFRPSL
+1 
-11 ASAPTRPSEI
+11 
-21 MDPDDDWDGDEHSHD
+21 MDSDDELDENSHY
-36 LIHVPLDS
+36 LVHVPLES
-44 HQGRTVLPSPIAR
+44 QQGRTVLPAPFAK

-70 RVGTLISSYGFDA
+70 RVGTLLSSYGFDA

-90 SLELSRG
+90 SLELGRG
-97 ILEGI
+97 LLEGI
-102 LSRSGRDMLVRSN
+102 LSRAGRDMLTRSN
-115 SDLGREDA
+115 SDLAREDA
-123 ETVLERSLEHLHS
+123 ETVLERSLEHLHH

-150 MTSTTISVAS
+150 MTGTTFSVVS

-204 RVGVVDL
+204 QVGVVDL

-227 FLDEET
+227 FLEEET
-233 RRLGHDE
+233 RRLGFEE

-250 GERVDIHENSLYG
+250 GERVDVHENSLYG
-263 VHKGRYKSKG
+263 VHKGRYQSKG
-273 PDILVSIPGDQ
+273 PDILVSMPSDQ
-284 PSPGILATIERHGE
+284 SNPNVLAALERHGGQD
-298 RETSGDEDDYDLPEI
+298 TSEDEDDDLPEI

-319 MRSMPAD
+319 MRTLPSD

-345 TGPEPPTLT
+345 TGPEPPMVT

-365 VLSSSEGPKEQLVR
+365 VLPSSERQVELARQT
-379 HQDVPTYRVVYR
+379 DNPTYRVVYR
-391 VDKSKHRNTTIQGF
+391 VDKNKQRSTTYRGF
-405 EEAEDNSGKVES
+405 EEPEHVAGSVECM
-417 LDDTEESDGYG
+417 DDTEESDDHG
-428 RNDEKDEAPPVPPKK
+428 RELDFEEPPPVPPKS
-443 ALTSA
+443 LPS
-448 PATIP
+448 
-453 RSDATSNPTPRR
+453 RSPSSMPGQEVTPNPTPRR
-465 AKVGPGFPST
+465 AKAGPGLSSPT
-475 SPGSRVSQIPTPKQS
+475 SANRASQIPTPKQN

-499 QRAPLGPLPVRARQ
+499 QRAPLAPLPVKPRQ
-513 ESAVSSHAEATK
+513 EVTAPSQSDNKYT
-525 PKRTKGE
+525 PKRAKSE
-532 SLSSSKPSEKPTTEK
+532 AASSGKPSEKPSEK

-565 LFHRDG
+565 LFSRDG
-571 TGTGTGSSQPTG
+571 PGPGSSHSSG
-583 KPKQPAKTSTRDG
+583 KVKPAAKAPLRERA
-596 TTRTSTQP
+596 TRTPAPTSHP
-604 NRSSQTRAMGPTA
+604 SQSRAMGPTA
-617 ASSSRG
+617 ASNSRG
-623 RAYENPSPVPRSS
+623 RNYDVPSPVPRSS

-646 RRRDSIVSQTDT
+646 RRRDSVVSQTDT
-658 YSFHAVDGY
+658 YSFHTLDGY
-667 RPQSPG
+667 RPHSPAYG
-673 YTRRD
+673 RRD
-678 GMGQPS
+678 GQGQNG
-684 IPKSRSEKD
+684 IPKSRSERD
-693 MNDQKP
+693 MNEKP
-699 PSPMKSR
+699 SSPMKSR

-711 VNTPSLYSIANT
+711 VNTPSLYSIATT

-751 AGTVDGVFPAFH
+751 AGIVDGVFPAFH
-763 LLRNITRYM
+763 LLRNVTRYM

-791 DMPLIKALDDTHH
+791 EMPILRALDDTHH

-815 ESTSILLAS
+815 EAASILLAS
-824 FVDAQGGSD
+824 FVDPQGGSD

-935 VTALLGTMLAEPSP
+935 VTALLGTMLAEPSAT
-949 SGTGF
+949 GTGF
-954 VTTSDP
+954 VTSSEP

-966 DGRLLDAD
+966 DGRFLQTD

-991 GPPGTMSPALRKATR
+991 GPPGTMSPSLRKATR
-1006 GLVTSVVHGC
+1006 GLVTSVVHGS

-1043 AKVEVKQRIWQAFQ
+1043 AKGEVRQRIWQAFQ
-1057 SGLAEKWYTNSGSRS
+1057 SGLADKWYTNSSRS
-1072 SSSLTAGAD
+1072 SSA
-1081 EEKWSISALTTL
+1081 EEDKWSVSALTTL
-1093 RSSMMSLK
+1093 RSNMMSLK
-1101 LLPPGEVFIVES
+1101 LLPPGEVFLVES
-1113 QRVLRRDAF
+1113 TRVLRRDAF
-1122 LVSDEESIGR
+1122 LLSDEEDIGR
-1132 PAQRIVLKYVRDVE
+1132 PAQRIVLKYVRNVE

-1180 S
+1180 TA

>member
-1 MRAPTFRPSL
+1 MET
-11 ASAPTRPSEI
+11 
-21 MDPDDDWDGDEHSHD
+21 MDSDDDWDADEPHD
-36 LIHVPLDS
+36 LIHIPLEP
-44 HQGRTVLPSPIAR
+44 HQGRTILPTPIAK

-90 SLELSRG
+90 SLELGRG

-123 ETVLERSLEHLHS
+123 ETVLERSLEHLHH
-136 AMSQIVFWTTTGFQ
+136 AMSQIVFWTTTSFQ
-150 MTSTTISVAS
+150 MTSTTFSVVS
-160 EISQLLLSSL
+160 EVSQLLLSSL

-227 FLDEET
+227 FLDEES

-284 PSPGILATIERHGE
+284 PSPSILATIERHGE
-298 RETSGDEDDYDLPEI
+298 RETSEDEDDDDLPEI

-319 MRSMPAD
+319 MRSMPSD

-365 VLSSSEGPKEQLVR
+365 VLPSAEYQKEQPTRQVSVA
-379 HQDVPTYRVVYR
+379 DVPTYRVVYR
-391 VDKSKHRNTTIQGF
+391 VDKSKQRTTTFRGY
-405 EEAEDNSGKVES
+405 EESEETSGKVES
-417 LDDTEESDGYG
+417 MDDTEDSDGHG
-428 RNDEKDEAPPVPPKK
+428 RDGDNDDPPPVPPK
-443 ALTSA
+443 ATL
-448 PATIP
+448 PAASTNSS
-453 RSDATSNPTPRR
+453 RADTDSVSTPR
-465 AKVGPGFPST
+465 AKLGPRLSST
-475 SPGSRVSQIPTPKQS
+475 SPNNRASQIPTPKQN

-499 QRAPLGPLPVRARQ
+499 QRAPLAPLPVRARH
-513 ESAVSSHAEATK
+513 ENAVPSHSDATK
-525 PKRTKGE
+525 AKRTKGDP
-532 SLSSSKPSEKPTTEK
+532 LSTGKSSEKPAEK

-571 TGTGTGSSQPTG
+571 ASTPSSQPAG
-583 KPKQPAKTSTRDG
+583 KAKQTARAGPVER
-596 TTRTSTQP
+596 TTRTAAQP
-604 NRSSQTRAMGPTA
+604 NRPSQTRAMGPTA

-623 RAYENPSPVPRSS
+623 RNYENPSPVPRSS

-658 YSFHAVDGY
+658 YSFHAVDGL

-673 YTRRD
+673 FGRRD
-678 GMGQPS
+678 GMGQSS

-693 MNDQKP
+693 ISDQKP

-791 DMPLIKALDDTHH
+791 EMPLFRALDDTHH

-810 HHTES
+810 HHTKS
-815 ESTSILLAS
+815 EAASILLAS

-935 VTALLGTMLAEPSP
+935 VTALLGTMLAEPS
-949 SGTGF
+949 STGTGF
-954 VTTSDP
+954 VTTSEP

-966 DGRLLDAD
+966 DGRFLETA

-1043 AKVEVKQRIWQAFQ
+1043 AKVEVRQRIWQAFQ
-1057 SGLAEKWYTNSGSRS
+1057 SGLAEKWYTGSSRS
-1072 SSSLTAGAD
+1072 MAAD
-1081 EEKWSISALTTL
+1081 EDKWSISALTTL
-1093 RSSMMSLK
+1093 RSNMMSLK
-1101 LLPPGEVFIVES
+1101 LLPPGEVFLIES

-1122 LVSDEESIGR
+1122 LLSDEESIGR

-1167 EEALNKLRFGVVE
+1167 EDALNKLRFGVVE
-1180 S
+1180 TG